1 MKKLRFWTVVLLLAA
16 TALVLHTRPAVDQN
30 PPRELLSMLPA
41 NIAGWDGSD
50 QRVDPETLD
59 VLGAG
64 DVLARVYTQIG
75 KPEYIGLFI
84 GYFPSQ
90 RTGQTIH
97 SPKNCLPGA
106 GWVFESSS
114 YINLDDVNGKP
125 HQVGEYIIANGTTK
139 QFVVYWYQAHGRS
152 VASEYWAKIYMVL
165 DAIRMNR
172 TDGALVRVITP
183 ISSGENI
190 SDAKMRVEM
199 FTQQLAP
206 LLPRFIPN

>member
-1 MKKLRFWTVVLLLAA
+1 MKNLRFWTVVLLLAA
-16 TALVLHTRPAVDQN
+16 TALVLYSRPAADQN

-41 NIAGWDGSD
+41 NIAGWDGID
-50 QRVDPETLD
+50 QQIDPETLD

-64 DVLARVYTQIG
+64 DVLARAYTQKG
-75 KPEYIGLFI
+75 KPEHIGLFI

-114 YINLDDVNGKP
+114 TINLVDGNGIP
-125 HQVGEYIIANGTTK
+125 HQVGEYVITNSTTK

-152 VASEYWAKIYMVL
+152 VASEYKAKIYMVL

-172 TDGALVRVITP
+172 TDGSLVRVITP

-190 SDAKMRVEM
+190 SDAKMRAEM
-199 FTQQLAP
+199 FTRQLTP

>member
-1 MKKLRFWTVVLLLAA
+1 MKNLRFWTAVLLLAA
-16 TALVLHTRPAVDQN
+16 TALVLQTRPAADQN
-30 PPRELLSMLPA
+30 PPREFLSMLPA
-41 NIAGWDGSD
+41 NIAGWEGSD
-50 QRVDPETLD
+50 QQIDAETRE

-64 DVLARVYTQIG
+64 DVLARAYTQKG
-75 KPEYIGLFI
+75 KPEQIGLFI

-114 YINLDDVNGKP
+114 TINLADLNGQP
-125 HQVGEYIIANGTTK
+125 RQVGEYIIANGTTR

-152 VASEYWAKIYMVL
+152 VAGEYRAKIYMVL
-165 DAIRMNR
+165 DAMRMNR

-183 ISSGENI
+183 ISSSENI
-190 SDAKMRVEM
+190 SDARMRAEM
-199 FTQQLAP
+199 FTRQLTP
-206 LLPRFIPN
+206 MLPRFIPD

>member
-1 MKKLRFWTVVLLLAA
+1 MKDLRFWTVVLLLAA
-16 TALVLHTRPAVDQN
+16 TALVLHTRSAADRN

-41 NIAGWDGSD
+41 NIAGWEGSD
-50 QRVDPETLD
+50 QQVDPETLD

-75 KPEYIGLFI
+75 KPEHVGLFI

-114 YINLDDVNGKP
+114 YVNLVDVNGKP
-125 HQVGEYIIANGTTK
+125 HQVGEYIVANGTTK

-183 ISSGENI
+183 ISSGESI
-190 SDAKMRVEM
+190 SDAKARVEM
-199 FTQQLAP
+199 FTRQLAP